1 MIGWEERRNL
11 FLLSS
16 GYMSTFNSSEI
27 DAEMGTPI
35 LRRNRAVEHRVD
47 ISQRVQLRNNSGQA
61 EGTEV

>member
-1 MIGWEERRNL
+1 
-11 FLLSS
+11 
-16 GYMSTFNSSEI
+16 MSTFNSSEI

-35 LRRNRAVEHRVD
+35 LCRNRAVGHRVD